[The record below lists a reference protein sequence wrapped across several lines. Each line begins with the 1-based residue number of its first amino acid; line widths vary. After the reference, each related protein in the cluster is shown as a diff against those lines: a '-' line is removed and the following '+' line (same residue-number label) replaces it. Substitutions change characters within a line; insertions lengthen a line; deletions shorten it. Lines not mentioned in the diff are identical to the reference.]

1 MSYTI
6 TESLRY
12 FANNGFGIV
21 VTNTDTYD
29 LASKDEHPDHT
40 IHLIDVAGYKRD
52 SLEMKG
58 AAALFNNYVA
68 MLDSKMLSYES
79 YPNKRPCIPH
89 TYKTGQVVRSHLYGR
104 LNAGKVITYC
114 LQALLYDG
122 QNTYGLTTDRQ
133 DVAPGAEKSWDSFMS
148 EKLYRKRSTQ
158 RGHDSFDYHNITD
171 DPFDDCDAPD
181 IYDVFDVESSFNLRS
196 AAYDQNKFYIQQM
209 IIEGMKFVDYA
220 STSVFPYR
228 NRRIAY
234 EVSTLGAKRKEYAS
248 LAKPINKEFVL
259 AVDLET
265 VGNYFFFNLYP
276 GRRSDGSR
284 KSPRTPQL
292 EFLIEELK
300 KNRNRAARSIT
311 KGKVKFPPF
320 ANLKLH

>member
-6 TESLRY
+6 TESLKY

-29 LASKDEHPDHT
+29 LASKDKHPDHT
-40 IHLIDVAGYKRD
+40 IHLINVSGYKRD

-79 YPNKRPCIPH
+79 YPNERPCIPH

-133 DVAPGAEKSWDSFMS
+133 DVAPGAEKSWDSFMR
-148 EKLYRKRSTQ
+148 EKLYRRRSTQ
-158 RGHDSFDYHNITD
+158 RGNDSFDYYNVTD

-181 IYDVFDVESSFNLRS
+181 NNDVFDVESSFSLRS
-196 AAYDQNKFYIQQM
+196 EAYGQNKFYIQQM

-228 NRRIAY
+228 NRRIVY
-234 EVSTLGAKRKEYAS
+234 ERTLRRKKIKEYAD
-248 LAKPINKEFVL
+248 LIKPIDKEFVL

-265 VGNYFFFNLYP
+265 VGNYFFFSLYP
-276 GRRSDGSR
+276 GRRRDGTRRLSQEPDL
-284 KSPRTPQL
+284 KEL
-292 EFLIEELK
+292 VVELK
-300 KNRNRAARSIT
+300 KNQNRAAGFIY
-311 KGKVKFPPF
+311 KGKVKSPPF
-320 ANLKLH
+320 ANLELH